1 MLLSEREGKVIG
13 DSRKIQVLLS
23 HKVVHTM
30 SSSTAN
36 GSEEEASEII
46 HVTPKGQA
54 TIPKPLR
61 EKFGIDTP
69 GKVLIREEDGKI
81 VVEPAPSAK
90 NMRGIHAEGR
100 QKGEVL
106 KRMRELREEET
117 ELERERE
124 RRLRPDPDE

>member
-1 MLLSEREGKVIG
+1 
-13 DSRKIQVLLS
+13 
-23 HKVVHTM
+23 M

-36 GSEEEASEII
+36 GNKEEESEII

-69 GKVLIREEDGKI
+69 GKVLIHEEDGKI

-100 QKGEVL
+100 REGEVL
-106 KRMRELREEET
+106 ERMRELREEET
-117 ELERERE
+117 ERERERE
-124 RRLRPDPDE
+124 ERLRPEPDE